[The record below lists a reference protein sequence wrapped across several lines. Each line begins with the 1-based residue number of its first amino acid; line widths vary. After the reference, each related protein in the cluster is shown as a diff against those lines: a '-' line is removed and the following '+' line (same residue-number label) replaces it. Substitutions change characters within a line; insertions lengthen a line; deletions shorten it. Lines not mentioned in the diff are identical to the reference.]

1 MNKAIEMITKNTIA
15 GNEMQKLNLEQ
26 LKILQEKSDII
37 TRGYQMIS
45 MSLVVLAGECEKA
58 TASF

>member
-1 MNKAIEMITKNTIA
+1 MDKAIEMITKNAII
-15 GNEMQKLNLEQ
+15 GNNIQKLNLEQ

-37 TRGYQMIS
+37 TRGYQIIS